1 MRGESGA
8 GFSQPQHPDG
18 QGLLRDGGRAC
29 ARLVRAG
36 VFMNDGADQTVDRPG
51 RTFLF
56 LQGLASPFFVR
67 LGRALKDRGYDVA
80 RVNLNLG
87 DRLFW
92 NISGAVSYRGAFE
105 DWRGFLA
112 RFMDERNVT
121 DLVLFG
127 DGRPYHRVA
136 IATAQLRGVR
146 VHVFE
151 EGYFRPNWITLEE
164 GGVNGF
170 SGLPRDPATI
180 DRIAAEVADAPKP
193 LPISGD
199 MSARTFWDVL
209 YNCSQVFAPYFYPRY
224 KRYRPNHC
232 LVEYAGWIG
241 RKVRGKA
248 EARRASAVE
257 RMLRRNKGPYFLLPL
272 QLDSDYQIRLH
283 SPFSAMTEVVEFV
296 ARSFAAHAPANA
308 KLVVKLHPLD
318 NGLVNRRRATRIA
331 AERTGLGDRLVYLD
345 GGDGDTLVRNAAGVV
360 VVNSTMGTM
369 ALERHVPTIAL
380 GQAIYDVEGMTHQGT
395 LESFWTAPTPPR
407 PERVSAFRRVVTA
420 RTQLNGGFYSREA
433 IRIAVENSVTR
444 LVEAAPAARP
454 RAAAIEWAA
463 PRYPA
468 AASAAVPGE

>member
-1 MRGESGA
+1 
-8 GFSQPQHPDG
+8 
-18 QGLLRDGGRAC
+18 
-29 ARLVRAG
+29 
-36 VFMNDGADQTVDRPG
+36 MNDGADQTVDRPG

-67 LGRALKDRGYDVA
+67 LGRALKDRGYGVA

-87 DRLFW
+87 DSIFW
-92 NISGAVSYRGAFE
+92 NIPGAVAYRGAFE

-170 SGLPRDPATI
+170 SGLPRDPETI
-180 DRIAAEVADAPKP
+180 DRIAAEVADVPSP
-193 LPISGD
+193 LPIAGD
-199 MSARTFWDVL
+199 MRARTFWDVL
-209 YNCSQVFAPYFYPRY
+209 YNCSQVFAPYVYPRY

-241 RKVRGKA
+241 RMVRGKA

-257 RMLRRNKGPYFLLPL
+257 RMLRRGKGPYYLLPL

-283 SPFSAMTEVVEFV
+283 SPFSAMTEVVDFV

-318 NGLVNRRRATRIA
+318 NGLVNRRKATRITA
-331 AERTGLGDRLVYLD
+331 DRTGLGDRLVYLD
-345 GGDGDTLVRNAAGVV
+345 GGDGDALVKNAAGVV

-369 ALERHVPTIAL
+369 ALERGVPTIAL

-395 LESFWTAPTPPR
+395 LESFWTAPVAPSPA
-407 PERVSAFRRVVTA
+407 RVAAFRKVVTA

-433 IRIAVENSVTR
+433 IRVAVDNAIAR
-444 LVEAAPAARP
+444 MAAAEPAARP
-454 RAAAIEWAA
+454 RAAALEWTGG
-463 PRYPA
+463 YPD
-468 AASAAVPGE
+468 AASAVPGE

>member
-1 MRGESGA
+1 MT
-8 GFSQPQHPDG
+8 
-18 QGLLRDGGRAC
+18 
-29 ARLVRAG
+29 
-36 VFMNDGADQTVDRPG
+36 DGADQTGARPG

-67 LGRALKDRGYDVA
+67 LGHALKERGYGVA

-92 NISGAVSYRGAFE
+92 NIPGAVDYRGAFE
-105 DWRGFLA
+105 DWRGFLS
-112 RFMDERNVT
+112 RFMDERGVT

-170 SGLPRDPATI
+170 SGLPRDPEAI
-180 DRIAAEVADAPKP
+180 DRIASELSTTVEPQ
-193 LPISGD
+193 PIAGD
-199 MSARTFWDVL
+199 MRARTFWDVL
-209 YNCSQVFAPYFYPRY
+209 YNLSQVFFPYFYPRY
-224 KRYRPNHC
+224 RRYRPNHC

-241 RKVRGKA
+241 RMVRKKA

-257 RMLRRNKGPYFLLPL
+257 RLLRRSKAPYFLLPL

-318 NGLVNRRRATRIA
+318 NGLVNRRKATQVA
-331 AERTGLGDRLVYLD
+331 AHRTGLGDRLVYLD
-345 GGDGDTLVRNAAGVV
+345 GGDGEQLVQNAAGMV

-369 ALERHVPTIAL
+369 ALERGVPTIAI
-380 GQAIYDVEGMTHQGT
+380 GQAIYDVDGMTHQGT
-395 LESFWTAPTPPR
+395 LESFWTAPVAPQ
-407 PERVSAFRRVVTA
+407 PERVAAFRKVVAA

-433 IRIAVENSVTR
+433 IRIAVDNAVAR
-444 LVEAAPAARP
+444 LAETDPVARP
-454 RAAAIEWAA
+454 RAAALEWTSG
-463 PRYPA
+463 YPD
-468 AASAAVPGE
+468 AASVVPGE

>member
-1 MRGESGA
+1 MTNGVHET
-8 GFSQPQHPDG
+8 
-18 QGLLRDGGRAC
+18 GGRP
-29 ARLVRAG
+29 
-36 VFMNDGADQTVDRPG
+36 T

-67 LGRALKDRGYDVA
+67 LGHALKDRGYGVA

-92 NISGAVSYRGAFE
+92 NIPGAIDYRGRFE
-105 DWRGFLA
+105 DWRGFISRA
-112 RFMDERNVT
+112 MDERGVT

-170 SGLPRDPATI
+170 SGLPRDPESI
-180 DRIAAEVADAPKP
+180 DRIAAAIATVPEPQ
-193 LPISGD
+193 PIGGD
-199 MSARTFWDVL
+199 MRARTFWDVL
-209 YNCSQVFAPYFYPRY
+209 YNCSQVFAPYFYPHYR
-224 KRYRPNHC
+224 RYRPNHC

-241 RKVRGKA
+241 RIVRKKA
-248 EARRASAVE
+248 EARRSEAVE
-257 RMLRRNKGPYFLLPL
+257 RMLRRSKSPYFLLPL

-283 SPFSAMTEVVEFV
+283 SPFSAMSEVVEFV
-296 ARSFAAHAPANA
+296 ARSFAQHAPANA

-318 NGLVNRRRATRIA
+318 NGLVNRRKATQITA
-331 AERTGLGDRLVYLD
+331 HRTGLGDRIVYLD
-345 GGDGDTLVRNAAGVV
+345 GGDGDALVRNAAGVV

-369 ALERHVPTIAL
+369 AVERGVPTIAI
-380 GQAIYDVEGMTHQGT
+380 GQAIYDVEGLTHQGT
-395 LESFWTAPTPPR
+395 LESFWTAPVAPKPD
-407 PERVSAFRRVVTA
+407 RVEAFRKVVAA

-433 IRIAVENSVTR
+433 IQIAVENSVAR
-444 LVEAAPAARP
+444 LIELAPAGQQ
-454 RAAAIEWAA
+454 RAVALDWTSG
-463 PRYPA
+463 YQPA
-468 AASAAVPGE
+468 ASAVPGE